1 MTIMTI
7 EDMFKQ
13 NANSD
18 GLPMFDKNAWA
29 DLNANYTKAQIKIGL
44 ADYIVKYKPKF
55 PYMIVTYDSM
65 KKRFYSLKNKNA
77 TDFLITN
84 FNDVVEKYDDYKYLH
99 GKNKNKTRTKN
110 CSRRISKNT

>member
-18 GLPMFDKNAWA
+18 GIPMFDKNAWA

-55 PYMIVTYDSM
+55 PYMIVTHDSM

-77 TDFLITN
+77 TDCQCSCHDTH
-84 FNDVVEKYDDYKYLH
+84 NDQNHVQRLSFF
-99 GKNKNKTRTKN
+99 R
-110 CSRRISKNT
+110 